1 MASISTTVEIDRPI
15 EEVFDYLTNLDN
27 APEWSVEVVD
37 VRHDGPFQVG
47 ATGQDVRMMGK
58 KQVTM
63 PWTVTEF
70 EPPHRMVLDYTEP
83 FPINAAFLFASTP
96 SGGTRVTC
104 NTEMKPTGRWKLH
117 VAADGKRRG
126 ENRPDP
132 IREGQTDS
140 GEPSFAKR
148 VTLSGYWPA

>member
-1 MASISTTVEIDRPI
+1 MPVLSCPVASISTTVEIDRPI
-15 EEVFDYLTNLDN
+15 EEVFEYLTNLDN

-37 VRHDGPFQVG
+37 VRHDGPLQVG

-70 EPPHRMVLDYTEP
+70 TPPHRMVLDYTEP

-104 NTEMKPTGRWKLH
+104 NTEMKPTGRWKLMSPLM
-117 VAADGKRRG
+117 A
-126 ENRPDP
+126 
-132 IREGQTDS
+132 REGAKTDRTQFEKVKRILESRSSQS
-140 GEPSFAKR
+140 G
-148 VTLSGYWPA
+148 